1 MAMLK
6 RLRDPRFWFIVLIPT
21 VTTYITLALFF
32 GAGWGARLKDVLEVV
47 SFLLLVVVP
56 AVLVGLLTMGVV
68 FIGEYGWSWW
78 QERGKAKDP
87 GHQLF
92 LLAAEIEQ
100 CKSLIRSI
108 KRGMTAEELSDYRET
123 VQEELRVL
131 AGRLELLDIKTP
143 LIHETDETDYI
154 YLRDLYSPW
163 RSFLARLHV
172 RARRRDVDGARRID
186 SGVLRH
192 SRS

>member
-1 MAMLK
+1 MPK
-6 RLRDPRFWFIVLIPT
+6 ILRPLRFWFIFLIPT
-21 VTTYITLALFF
+21 ATTYITLALFV
-32 GAGWGARLKDVLEVV
+32 GAEWGVKLKDVLGVV

-56 AVLVGLLTMGVV
+56 AVLVGLLTIGVV
-68 FIGEYGWSWW
+68 FIAEYGWSWW

-87 GHQLF
+87 EHRLF

-131 AGRLELLDIKTP
+131 VGRLEMLDIRTP
-143 LIHETDETDYI
+143 LIHESDETDYT
-154 YLRDLYSPW
+154 YLKDLYSPW
-163 RSFLARLHV
+163 RIFLARLHV
-172 RARRRDVDGARRID
+172 CAKHRDIEGAKLIN
-186 SGVLRH
+186 SGGLGR